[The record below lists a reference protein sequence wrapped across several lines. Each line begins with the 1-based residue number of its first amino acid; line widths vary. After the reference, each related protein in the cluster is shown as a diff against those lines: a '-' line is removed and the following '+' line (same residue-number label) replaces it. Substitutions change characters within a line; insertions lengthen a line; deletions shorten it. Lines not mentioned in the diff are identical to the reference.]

1 MNNNSHTSFYMK
13 EQSQNIR
20 DEKLFRFASAKRYL
34 KIFVPEFA
42 FKHDKDRLLSDNL
55 SVFCGRHVFCFR

>member
-1 MNNNSHTSFYMK
+1 MVALAMGFESHTTEKQLKHISKKIIMH

-20 DEKLFRFASAKRYL
+20 DEKMFRFASAKRYL

-42 FKHDKDRLLSDNL
+42 FKHDDYK
-55 SVFCGRHVFCFR
+55 